1 MSTLITMPVL
11 IPLIGMIICT
21 LAWRMRIAQRVTSLL
36 SSVCLLI
43 SGILLYN
50 TVLVEGTFS
59 STMAGWP
66 APFGIT
72 FVADQLSAILV
83 ILNGAIACIIGVYA
97 LGGIDPNRERF
108 GFYPLMQALLMAVSG
123 AFLTGDLFNMFVWF
137 EVMLLTSFVLITL
150 GGERAQL
157 EGAMKY
163 VTLNLVSSVIFLSA
177 VGVTYGVAGTVNM
190 ADLAVK
196 LPMVENENL
205 VRALGMLFLV
215 SFGIKAAIFPVF
227 FWLPASYHTPPAVIG
242 ALFAGL
248 LTKVGVYAI
257 ARTFFVCFSVD
268 GSYIFELLMWI
279 SGFTMLGGVLGAIV
293 QTQMRRILAFHSVS
307 QIGYMIMGLSIAGLS
322 VYREQTGMQA
332 LITDR
337 AIDDAAIL
345 AGGGAI
351 LFMLHHSIVKTNLFL
366 VAGMVVQG
374 HGSDQLKDVG
384 GLYKYRPLTAI
395 LFFVSA
401 ISLAGLPITS
411 GFFAKLM
418 LLRAGLEAGAYWII
432 GVSLL
437 VSIMTLYSMTKIWAK
452 SFWTPTPEFDDDQTR
467 APDGEHTYKPVKSSL
482 YVSVGTMAVL
492 TIVIGFW
499 TTPWYN
505 AAIGAS
511 KDLLDR
517 DGYVKAVLPQSY
529 IDAVQ
534 QNEMDAWREDKT
546 EKLRAKHAEKAA
558 KQKEGEEK

>member
-1 MSTLITMPVL
+1 MNTLITLPIL

-21 LAWRMRIAQRVTSLL
+21 LAWRMRIAQRVTSLV
-36 SSVCLLI
+36 SSVCLLV

-50 TVLVEGTFS
+50 TVVGEGTFS
-59 STMAGWP
+59 ATMAGWP

-72 FVADQLSAILV
+72 FVADQLSAIMV
-83 ILNGAIACIIGVYA
+83 ILNGAVACIIGVYA

-123 AFLTGDLFNMFVWF
+123 AFLTGDMFNMFVWF
-137 EVMLLTSFVLITL
+137 EVMLLSSFVLITL

-163 VTLNLVSSVIFLSA
+163 VTLNLISSTIFLSA
-177 VGVTYGVAGTVNM
+177 VGVLYGVVGTVNM

-196 LPMVENENL
+196 LPMVENESL
-205 VRALGMLFLV
+205 VRAIGMLFLV

-227 FWLPASYHTPPAVIG
+227 FWLPASYHTPPSVIG

-257 ARTFFVCFSVD
+257 ARTFFVCFSGD
-268 GSYIFELLMWI
+268 GEYIFEMMMWI

-322 VYREQTGMQA
+322 VYGREKGIGP
-332 LITDR
+332 LIS
-337 AIDDAAIL
+337 DDPVEEAAVL
-345 AGGGAI
+345 AGAGAV

-374 HGSDQLKDVG
+374 HGSDHLKEVG
-384 GLYKYRPLTAI
+384 GLYRYRPLTAI

-452 SFWTPTPEFDDDQTR
+452 AFWTPTPEFDDDQTR
-467 APDGEHTYKPVKSSL
+467 APEGEHRYPPVNKSL
-482 YVSVGTMAVL
+482 YVSVGTLAVL
-492 TIVIGFW
+492 TLVIGFW
-499 TTPWYN
+499 TKPWYN
-505 AAIGAS
+505 AAVGAS
-511 KDLLDR
+511 EDLLDR
-517 DGYVKAVLPQSY
+517 EGYIEAVLPLSY
-529 IDAVQ
+529 IEAVR
-534 QNEMDAWREDKT
+534 EETMDEWREERT
-546 EKLRAKHAEKAA
+546 ESLRAKHAEKAA
-558 KQKEGEEK
+558 ESKEDDTK